1 MKREMTLKAM
11 NVTETFVGL
20 TATPRTLTMLAGA
33 SKGTYRVAARR
44 ALKQLR
50 QSQTRSAFSRD
61 NHYVHSCWVM

>member
-1 MKREMTLKAM
+1 MNREMTLKTM

-20 TATPRTLTMLAGA
+20 TATPQTLAMLAGA
-33 SKGTYRVAARR
+33 SKGTYRVAAWR

-50 QSQTRSAFSRD
+50 QFQTRTAFSLD